1 MIFQFKDR
9 FPQLNRF
16 WDKYLKYQNR
26 MEVPAK
32 KVLLAEGKISQS
44 YFFIEKGCVRLFFN
58 NNGEDKTVQF
68 FFENEGLTSFDSFI
82 NNVPSM
88 FTIESIEPSVIYAM
102 PKKHVMQLMDELSH
116 EPGFIK
122 TFIQMSGLR
131 QTHYINEFVSAIRD
145 TPEQRY
151 QNLLKERPHIILR
164 VPQNYIASYL
174 GVTSVHMSRIKN
186 KIATG
191 KAHF

>member
-1 MIFQFKDR
+1 MSV
-9 FPQLNRF
+9 
-16 WDKYLKYQNR
+16 Y
-26 MEVPAK
+26 
-32 KVLLAEGKISQS
+32 
-44 YFFIEKGCVRLFFN
+44 FFN

-68 FFENEGLTSFDSFI
+68 FFEHEGLTSFDSFI

-88 FTIESIEPSVIYAM
+88 FTIECIEASVIYVM
-102 PKKHVMQLMDELSH
+102 PKKHVMKLIDELSH
-116 EPGFIK
+116 EPDFIK

-174 GVTSVHMSRIKN
+174 GVTSVHLSRIKN

-191 KAHF
+191 KSHF